1 MKKVMIL
8 DAFPVW
14 REGIKSI
21 LCTDHEFEV
30 TLETP
35 DESLVR
41 AELARRNSD
50 LAILDLDIPGGDG
63 FEILRLIRTS
73 ESYVPV
79 LIFSALAEELYGVRA
94 LKEGASGYLV
104 KSCSRLELLNAIRK
118 VGEGKKYISDRLAQ
132 RLANFVE
139 NGEKSLPHERLTM
152 REFQVM
158 LMLGQGMSPK
168 EVADKLSLSY
178 TTVTTHKSKILDKME
193 LDSVAQIIRYVST
206 EGLTK

>member
-21 LCTDHEFEV
+21 LCTDHEFEI
-30 TLETP
+30 TLESTE
-35 DESLVR
+35 ESLVR
-41 AELARRNSD
+41 SDLANGTSD

-63 FEILRLIRTS
+63 FDMLRIIKTS
-73 ESYVPV
+73 ESCVPV
-79 LIFSALAEELYGVRA
+79 LIFSGLAEELYGVRA
-94 LKEGASGYLV
+94 LKEGAAGYLM
-104 KSCSRLELLNAIRK
+104 KSCSQSELLTAIRK
-118 VGEGKKYISDRLAQ
+118 IGEGKRYISDRLAQ
-132 RLANFVE
+132 RLANFIE
-139 NGEKSLPHERLTM
+139 SGDKSLPHERLTM

-178 TTVTTHKSKILDKME
+178 TTVTTHKSRILDKME
-193 LDSVAQIIRYVST
+193 LDSVAQIVRYVST